1 MCQHNEYKS
10 INKMFNLT
18 FGGVISADFGQK
30 KPAMR
35 LGSLAVLG
43 KGAKDKKR
51 LCCPVKLEVLVQ
63 RFKFGV

>member
-1 MCQHNEYKS
+1 
-10 INKMFNLT
+10 MFNLT
-18 FGGVISADFGQK
+18 FGGVIYADFGQK

-43 KGAKDKKR
+43 KGTKDKKH